1 MSRPDQPARFGTL
14 VTAMVT
20 PFDAAG
26 ELDLDAAA
34 TLARWLVDHGTE
46 GIVVTGST
54 GEGSVLSD
62 AEKRD
67 LWRAVAEAVTVPV
80 IAGAGTNDTRHSIDL
95 VASAAA
101 AGVDALLLVTPYYNR
116 PSQSGIYEHFSAVAA
131 STGLPVML
139 YNIPV
144 RTGRLIAPGTIKR
157 LATDVPNIVAV
168 KDSTGDPAGAARLR
182 AVAPSSLQV
191 YCGDDALTLPFMSVG
206 AVGLVSVA
214 SHWAGREIREMITA
228 FESGDVGGAAHM
240 NTRLVES
247 YGFESSDEFPNPLP
261 AKAACRIQGL
271 AVGQCRL
278 PLGASPPELEG
289 EARRVIERL
298 AVPAAYGGGGG

>member
-1 MSRPDQPARFGTL
+1 M

-20 PFDAAG
+20 PFDAGG
-26 ELDLDAAA
+26 ELDLDGAA
-34 TLARWLVDHGTE
+34 TLARWLVEHGTE

-95 VASAAA
+95 AATA
-101 AGVDALLLVTPYYNR
+101 ADVGVDALLLVTPYYSR
-116 PSQSGIYEHFSAVAA
+116 PSQSGIYEHFAAVAG

-144 RTGRLIAPGTIKR
+144 RTGRLISRPTIVR
-157 LATDVPNIVAV
+157 LATEVPNIVAV
-168 KDSTGDPAGAARLR
+168 KDSTGDAAGAARLM
-182 AVAPSSLQV
+182 AEAPGALQV
-191 YCGDDALTLPFMSVG
+191 YCGDDALTLPFLSVG

-228 FESGDVGGAAHM
+228 FESGDVTGAAHL
-240 NTRLVES
+240 NARLVES
-247 YGFESSDEFPNPLP
+247 YGFESCDDFPNPLP

-289 EARRVIERL
+289 EARRVIARL
-298 AVPAAYGGGGG
+298 AVPALHGGGGG